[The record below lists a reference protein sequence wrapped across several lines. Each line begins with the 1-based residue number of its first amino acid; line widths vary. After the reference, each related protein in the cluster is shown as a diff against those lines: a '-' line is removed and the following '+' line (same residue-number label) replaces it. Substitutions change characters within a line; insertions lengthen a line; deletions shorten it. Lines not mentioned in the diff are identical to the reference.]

1 MSAAYRDLR
10 EFIQQLE
17 SVGELRRVPD
27 AVSPHL
33 EMTAVCDRV
42 LRQMGPALLFEN
54 PTNHTM
60 PVLGNLFGT
69 QQRVARAMGVQDVR
83 ELRQVGVVLADLKEP
98 QAPHSLREAFGMG
111 SLLKQLFNMAP
122 KSVSS
127 PPCQEQVWEGA
138 DVDLA
143 RLPIQHCW
151 PGDVAPL
158 VTWGLTITKGP

>member
-17 SVGELRRVPD
+17 SVGELRRVTE

-83 ELRQVGVVLADLKEP
+83 ELLAGRCGAARHLGAGHHARAA
-98 QAPHSLREAFGMG
+98 QAAAESGHLPTAG
-111 SLLKQLFNMAP
+111 SVAQPAHHALAAAP
-122 KSVSS
+122 GWRAGFS
-127 PPCQEQVWEGA
+127 
-138 DVDLA
+138 
-143 RLPIQHCW
+143 
-151 PGDVAPL
+151 
-158 VTWGLTITKGP
+158 

>member
-17 SVGELRRVPD
+17 SVGELRRVTE

-54 PTNHTM
+54 PTHHTM

-69 QQRVARAMGVQDVR
+69 TQRVAQAMGMSGLQD
-83 ELRQVGVVLADLKEP
+83 LRALGQTLAALKAPVDAFFDGVMVNAEDAALRANRQALLNQLYGLMNRVADL
-98 QAPHSLREAFGMG
+98 S
-111 SLLKQLFNMAP
+111 
-122 KSVSS
+122 
-127 PPCQEQVWEGA
+127 
-138 DVDLA
+138 
-143 RLPIQHCW
+143 RLS
-151 PGDVAPL
+151 A
-158 VTWGLTITKGP
+158 